1 MVTAV
6 RPRAS
11 APRAYRFPTFTQE
24 VLPTGLRL
32 VVAPVE
38 KLPLVTVL
46 VVIDAGST
54 IDPAGKEGLAALTAD
69 ALLEGTRE
77 FDGAQLTERF
87 EQLGTAVESG
97 ADWDSA
103 FVKLTVLSDRLE
115 EATALLGEAIGN
127 PTFPDR
133 EIERLKAER
142 LAEILQIETEPRGL
156 ADEKFSE
163 FLYSA
168 ASRYAKPD
176 DGTAESVAGLTRSD
190 VDTFFRSYYRSGA
203 TTVVVAGA
211 ITPLLARNLVAKAFS
226 GWSQGVGPGR
236 ALIASPRANS
246 RTVHIVNKP
255 DAPQSELRVGHLGL
269 PRKHPDF
276 FPTMVMNAVLGGLF
290 GSRINMNLREE
301 HGYTYGASSY
311 YDWRRGPGPFVVATA
326 VQSEV
331 TAAALREILAEIE
344 RIRSDRIAEEELSL
358 ARDYLDGVFP
368 IRYETTTA
376 IASALANLV
385 IYALKSDYYDTYRTR
400 VREVTTDDV
409 LQAARNHLHPELL
422 QTVIVGDSAAI
433 KDSVGQLGFGEVR
446 VHAAQND

>member
-1 MVTAV
+1 MVTAI
-6 RPRAS
+6 RPRPS
-11 APRAYRFPTFTQE
+11 APREYRFPSFTEE
-24 VLPTGLRL
+24 VLSTGVRL

-38 KLPLVTVL
+38 KLPLVTIL

-54 IDPAGKEGLAALTAD
+54 IDPPGKEGLAALTAD

-103 FVKLTVLSDRLE
+103 FVKLTVLADRLE

-127 PTFPDR
+127 PVFPER

-142 LAEILQIETEPRGL
+142 LAEILQLETEPRGL

-163 FLYSA
+163 FLYA
-168 ASRYAKPD
+168 AGSRYAKSD
-176 DGTAESVAGLTRSD
+176 GGTATSVAALSRGD
-190 VDTFFRSYYRSGA
+190 VDSFFRSQYRTGA
-203 TTVVVAGA
+203 TTVVISGA
-211 ITPLLARNLVAKAFS
+211 ITPMSARNLVSKAFS
-226 GWSQGVGPGR
+226 RWPSGIGQRR
-236 ALIASPRANS
+236 ALVASPRATS
-246 RTVHIVNKP
+246 RTVNIINKP
-255 DAPQSELRVGHLGL
+255 DAPQSELRVGHIGL
-269 PRKHPDF
+269 PRKHADF

-311 YDWRRGPGPFVVATA
+311 YDWRRGPGPFAVATA

-331 TAAALREILAEIE
+331 TAAALREILSEIE
-344 RIRSDRIAEEELSL
+344 RIRAEKISEEELSL

-385 IYALKSDYYDTYRTR
+385 IYALSGDYYDTYRRR
-400 VREVTTDDV
+400 VREVTTHDI
-409 LQAARNHLHPELL
+409 LLAAQNHLHPEQL
-422 QTVIVGDSAAI
+422 QTVIVGDAAAI
-433 KDSVGQLGFGEVR
+433 KDSVAQLDFGELR
-446 VHAAQND
+446 IHAASE